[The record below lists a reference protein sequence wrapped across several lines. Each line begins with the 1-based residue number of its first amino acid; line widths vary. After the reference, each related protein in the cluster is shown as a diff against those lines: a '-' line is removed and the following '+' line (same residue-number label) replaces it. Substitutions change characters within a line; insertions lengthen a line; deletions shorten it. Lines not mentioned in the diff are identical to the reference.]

1 MSYRKNKGFSLIEL
15 MVAVVIVGI
24 LAAVAIPNYQEYVK
38 RGARTAGQNYLAD
51 LAQRQELRFQ
61 NARSYSDTVSG
72 LGAVLPKDL
81 ENRYAEAVITKV
93 DPAAGTL
100 GAFSIT
106 LSPLS
111 TGLLAGDGDLVI
123 NSDGLR
129 YRGTSTSNVGWDK

>member
-61 NARSYSDTVSG
+61 NSRTYSDTVSDFG
-72 LGAVLPKDL
+72 DVPADVSKRYGA
-81 ENRYAEAVITKV
+81 AVITKV

-100 GAFSIT
+100 GSFSIT

-123 NSDGLR
+123 NSDGVR

>member
-15 MVAVVIVGI
+15 MVAVAIVGI
-24 LAAVAIPNYQEYVK
+24 LAAVALPNYQEYVK

-81 ENRYAEAVITKV
+81 ENRYAEAVIAKE
-93 DPAAGTL
+93 DPAVGAL
-100 GAFSIT
+100 GRFSIT

-111 TGLLAGDGDLVI
+111 SGLLASDGDLVI

-129 YRGTSTSNVGWDK
+129 YRGTPTSNVGWEK